1 MFKKVHGVIGSCVV
15 IASTIAIFTIGL
27 SNSKASNFQH
37 VAISCTVSGNNKSPE
52 CDALLKF
59 GVEQTAYFNDK
70 QYRNNVDKMYIEA
83 IENNANIAPK
93 IAQFTLDYGV
103 KKNVKFVAKVYEKL
117 HQLTED

>member
-15 IASTIAIFTIGL
+15 IASAIAILTIGL
-27 SNSKASNFQH
+27 SSSKASNFQR
-37 VAISCTVSGNNKSPE
+37 VATSCTVSGDDKSSE
-52 CDALLKF
+52 CNELLKF
-59 GVEQTAYFNDK
+59 GVEQTAYFNDE
-70 QYRNNVDKMYIEA
+70 QYRNDVDRMYIRA

>member
-15 IASTIAIFTIGL
+15 IASAIAILTIGI

-37 VAISCTVSGNNKSPE
+37 VATSCTVSGDDKSSE
-52 CDALLKF
+52 CNALLKF
-59 GVEQTAYFNDK
+59 GVEQTAYFNDE
-70 QYRNNVDKMYIEA
+70 QYRNNVDTMYIKA
-83 IENNANIAPK
+83 IENNASIAPN

-117 HQLTED
+117 HQLTEG